1 VSPDLSSEVL
11 ILGCGIGGSV
21 AALTLADAGVPVTV
35 VTRAEGP
42 TESNTWY
49 AQGGI
54 IYRGAGD
61 SPDLLVEDI
70 LRAGAGLC
78 HVPAA
83 RIAAGE
89 GPALVERIL
98 IDRVGVPFD
107 RDASGA
113 PSLAREASHSVARVA
128 HVADATGQ
136 AISAALVDA
145 LRTHRSV
152 RLLTAH
158 TAVDLLTPALHAR
171 DRRSIYAPAACAGAY
186 VLDQARERV
195 LCCQARHTILA
206 TGGLGQIFLRTSN
219 PAGARGDGF
228 AMARR
233 AGARVLNMEF
243 VQFHPTTFFHDG
255 AARFLVSEAVR
266 GAGARLVTADGQPF
280 MDHYAPEWKDLAPRD
295 IVARAIHHE
304 MRTRD
309 LPSVYLDVRSY
320 LPADR
325 IRERFPNIHRDCLAY
340 GVDITRDLVPVVP
353 AAHYACGGVWTDE
366 WARTS
371 LDRLYAVGEVS
382 CTGLHGANRLASA
395 SLLEGLV
402 WGHRAAQDVLRDRA
416 DRDAPGPA
424 DMRPWEDLGTEAAEP
439 ALISQD
445 ATTIRQTMWSYVG
458 LVRTA
463 RGLARAVRELAH
475 LEDEIG
481 DFYATAR
488 LTDGLTGL
496 RNAVQTA
503 WMVAEAARANTRSAG
518 CHYRE

>member
-1 VSPDLSSEVL
+1 VDPGASTDVL
-11 ILGCGIGGSV
+11 VLGCGIGGSV

-42 TESNTWY
+42 TESNTYY

-54 IYRGAGD
+54 IYQGPGD

-83 RIAAGE
+83 RIAASE
-89 GPALVERIL
+89 GPPLVERIL

-113 PSLAREASHSVARVA
+113 LSLAREGSHAVSRVA

-136 AISAALVDA
+136 AISAALVRA
-145 LRTHRSV
+145 LQAHPNV
-152 RLLTAH
+152 CLLTAH
-158 TAVDLLTPALHAR
+158 TAVDLLTPAQHSR
-171 DRRSIYAPAACAGAY
+171 DRQSVYAPVSCAGAY
-186 VLDQARERV
+186 VLDQSRQRV
-195 LCCQARHTILA
+195 LCCQAPHTILA
-206 TGGLGQIFLRTSN
+206 TGGFGQIFLRTSN
-219 PAGARGDGF
+219 PAGARGDGM

-233 AGARVLNMEF
+233 AGARVINMEF

-255 AARFLVSEAVR
+255 ASRFLVSEAVR
-266 GAGARLVTADGQPF
+266 GAGARLVTADGRPF
-280 MDHYAPEWKDLAPRD
+280 MDRYAPEWKDLAPRD

-304 MRTRD
+304 MQSRD
-309 LPSVYLDVRSY
+309 LPNVYLDLRSY

-340 GVDITRDLVPVVP
+340 GVDIARDLVPVVP
-353 AAHYACGGVWTDE
+353 AAHYACGGVWTDA
-366 WARTS
+366 WGRTS

-402 WGHRAAQDVLRDRA
+402 WGHRAARDILRARA
-416 DRDAPGPA
+416 DREAPGPG
-424 DMRPWEDLGTEAAEP
+424 DIRPWEDVGHEP
-439 ALISQD
+439 ADPALVSQD
-445 ATTIRQTMWSYVG
+445 MTTIKHVMWNYVG
-458 LVRTA
+458 LVRTT
-463 RGLARAVRELAH
+463 RRLERAVSELRH
-475 LEDEIG
+475 LEGEIEN
-481 DFYATAR
+481 FYAAAT
-488 LTDGLTGL
+488 LTDGLVGL
-496 RNAVQTA
+496 RNSVQA
-503 WMVAEAARANTRSAG
+503 ALMVAEAARANTQSVG